1 MSDDSTPAESPAGGE
16 AKVHLSGRVERQR
29 LAAGTKSDHMGMVLL
44 TPEGGRHVLRLR
56 GGNPFKEP
64 ALEALAGR
72 TVTLCGQ
79 LRENFFLLDNP
90 LEAAD

>member
-1 MSDDSTPAESPAGGE
+1 MSDDSTRAEFPAGGG
-16 AKVHLSGRVERQR
+16 AKVRLIGRVERQR

-44 TPEGGRHVLRLR
+44 TPEGDRHVLRLR

-64 ALEALAGR
+64 ALEALNGR